1 METVFLRLCGPMQSW
16 GTTGR
21 FDVRGTEP
29 WPTKS
34 GVVGLVAAAM
44 GIDRHGDI
52 SVLAQLRMGVA
63 VLAPGQVATD
73 YQTAIMSLRSG
84 PRISDKTAQSWRS
97 YIAGG
102 DFLVSLTGDPHVVQA
117 CYEAVSDPVWP
128 LFLGRRSYAPSLP
141 IATGIITP
149 ATSLYD
155 DIVQAATELLSTG
168 HKSVAGDNE
177 SSITFQL
184 TTVVECGADAATTT
198 IPDQP
203 LGTFADRR
211 FGQRYVSIGVT
222 QIVPL
227 GEAS

>member
-44 GIDRHGDI
+44 GINRHGDI
-52 SVLAQLRMGVA
+52 SALAQLRMGVA
-63 VLAPGQVATD
+63 VLVAGQVATD

-84 PRISDKTAQSWRS
+84 PRTSDKTAQSWRS

-102 DFLVSLTGDPHVVQA
+102 DFLVSLTGDRHVVQD
-117 CYEAVSDPVWP
+117 CYEAVADPVWP

-149 ATSLYD
+149 ARSLYD
-155 DIVQAATELLSTG
+155 DIVQAATELLSARHQG
-168 HKSVAGDNE
+168 LIEENE
-177 SSITFQL
+177 SSGRYKL
-184 TTVVECGADAATTT
+184 TTVIECPAGAATTMM
-198 IPDQP
+198 PDQP

-211 FGQRYVSIGVT
+211 FGQRYVSIDVT
-222 QIVPL
+222 QIGPL